1 LVCHTDKWDFSTQLF
16 NEKKNIVV
24 VVVVFILSNFD
35 FSDPPLN
42 LATKNFTLKKS
53 INVLT

>member
-1 LVCHTDKWDFSTQLF
+1 MMLWSVTQTSGTSQHNYLMK
-16 NEKKNIVV
+16 KKNIV

-42 LATKNFTLKKS
+42 LATKNFTLKKK
-53 INVLT
+53 V